1 MSDMLK
7 NAQSQIR
14 FAVNKLGLPEEVYE
28 LLKEPQRVI
37 EVSIPV
43 RMDDGTVKTFK
54 GYRAQHNNAVGPY
67 KGGVRFHQSVDLEE
81 VKALSILMT
90 FKCGI
95 VGIPYGGGK
104 GGVTVNPLE
113 LSLKELEQ
121 LARGYVEKTHK
132 YLGDRIDIP
141 APDVGSNAQ
150 IMSWM
155 LDEYEKIIG
164 YQQPGFI
171 TGKPISLG
179 GSLGRTQATGVGIV
193 EIAKCYLDKVGKKVE
208 EASAAVQGFGNV
220 GSFTCKSLQDEK
232 IKVVAIAEF
241 YNGKTFAIYKE
252 DGIDIEA
259 LMKFR
264 ESNKNIA
271 EFEGVEVIDMDVFW
285 TLNVDLLIPAALEN
299 AIDGEIAGKVKAK
312 AIIEAAN
319 GPTTTEGD
327 RIFKERNVFVSP
339 DILTNAG
346 GVTVSYFE
354 WVQNLYGYSWTE
366 ERVLNE
372 AKATMRKAFDNIW
385 NLYKQYND
393 ISMREA
399 AYMYSIKVV
408 ADAMK
413 LRGWY

>member
-43 RMDDGTVKTFK
+43 RMDDGTIKTFK

-155 LDEYEKIIG
+155 LDEYEKISG

-193 EIAKCYLDKVGKKVE
+193 EIAKCYLDKAGKKVE

-232 IKVVAIAEF
+232 IKVIAIAEF

-399 AYMYSIKVV
+399 AYMYSIKVL